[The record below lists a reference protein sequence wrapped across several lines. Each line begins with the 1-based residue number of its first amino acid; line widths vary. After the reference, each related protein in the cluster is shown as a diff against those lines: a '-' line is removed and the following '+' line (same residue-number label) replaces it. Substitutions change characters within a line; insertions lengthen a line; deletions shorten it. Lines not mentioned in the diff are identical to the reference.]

1 MIAFRKQRRAQ
12 TSEDFETWIESSVS
26 NTINLF
32 DGGDARATTIVI
44 EIDERETDS
53 GNGEEVWRIPSG

>member
-44 EIDERETDS
+44 EIDEEETDN
-53 GNGEEVWRIPSG
+53 GNREKIW